1 MNSITPK
8 GSPAPKEY
16 FTGTV
21 YINLV
26 VSPDD
31 NVNSTVAKV
40 TFEAKARTNWH
51 THDKGQILIVT
62 DGVGYYQEKG
72 QPIQLIQN
80 GDVIK
85 ILPGVVHWHGAS
97 HDSAMTHIAIV
108 PDTSK
113 EATDWMLPVTNAGYD
128 NLN

>member
-8 GSPAPKEY
+8 GNPAPKDY

-21 YINLV
+21 YVNMV

-97 HDSAMTHIAIV
+97 HGSAMTHIAII

-113 EATDWMLPVTNAGYD
+113 EATDWMLPVTNAEYD